1 MIIPSDDQEAQSI
14 IAEIKALRGERSA
27 IDVRTD
33 LARWLSLEQRH
44 HELAGKLY
52 ERRIDRPS

>member
-14 IAEIKALRGERSA
+14 ITEIKAILAELSA

-33 LARWLSLEQRH
+33 LAQWMALEQRH
-44 HELAGKLY
+44 HELVGKLY

>member
-14 IAEIKALRGERSA
+14 IAEIKAILAELSA

-33 LARWLSLEQRH
+33 LARWMALEQRH

-52 ERRIDRPS
+52 ERRIDRPF